1 MKSKKD
7 FFFNLLNGNFQTQ
20 EDVYKKCESLGMEL
34 VGVGAVM
41 VMEIDSIDL
50 YDIRKEETT
59 YKDLQDKII
68 YKLTLRDDLIAIK
81 FYKSIIIIPIFSY
94 YEVKNDNISI
104 KTLIKFGRSIKEYV
118 EQEIDYI
125 NIVIGI
131 GRYYENILNIDRSY
145 KEAKKAL
152 VVGKNMSNGILHF
165 DQMRIYKLLTKVEDK
180 NELRI
185 FYNEILYPIKKYDEK
200 NNTNLL
206 GTLEMYFEYNENM
219 NATSKALYIHVN
231 TLKYR
236 LNRIKEILNIDDLD
250 IENKVE
256 LYLSLKVMKL
266 LENLIV

>member
-1 MKSKKD
+1 
-7 FFFNLLNGNFQTQ
+7 
-20 EDVYKKCESLGMEL
+20 
-34 VGVGAVM
+34 
-41 VMEIDSIDL
+41 
-50 YDIRKEETT
+50 
-59 YKDLQDKII
+59 
-68 YKLTLRDDLIAIK
+68 

-152 VVGKNMSNGILHF
+152 VVEKNMSNGILHF

-236 LNRIKEILNIDDLD
+236 LNRIKEILNIDDLN

-266 LENLIV
+266 LEKA